1 MFDVVIT
8 RGIVVDGSGKPGY
21 PADVGILG
29 GKIEAIEDLSQAETA
44 RVIDASGLTVSPGFI
59 DSHTHSDA
67 SLLTNP
73 QHAQGLRQ
81 GITTEILGQDGL
93 SYAPLSADNYE
104 TYRRYLAGI
113 LGRAPAGL
121 DMSGV
126 AAFRSHYHNKTAI
139 NTAYLVAH
147 GAIRLETCGFQ
158 DVPMTGDRMKHALR
172 LVEEGLEQGA
182 VGLATGLSYHP
193 HSWSTTEEIVE
204 LCGPVQKAC
213 GVYVTHLRDV
223 HPERGFGG
231 GGVPEALEVGRR
243 SGVKV
248 HFSHTRTA
256 AGNAGQ
262 VAELMEPIDA
272 AKAEGLDI
280 TLELYPYPTGS
291 TFAVSNLPSW
301 ASAGG
306 PEEILDRLTDS
317 GDRARIVEHLE
328 SMGKRSIAESVLSHL
343 PRHPQYEGMSVAD
356 IADDLGMGL
365 GETMCHMLVEEDLEV
380 GFWLTPPDSVNTWRQ
395 TSRDAIELLS
405 RPDYMVGSDSIQAGG
420 SPHPRAYG
428 TFPRFLGRLRRR
440 YAKITLEQMV
450 QRVTDNP
457 ARRFGLTGRG
467 RVEKGYFAD
476 LVVFDPDRII
486 DTATYDEPRHYP
498 AGIPYV
504 LVNGKVAVD
513 GERCTG
519 VLAGQAIP

>member
-21 PADVGILG
+21 PADVGIQD
-29 GKIEAIEDLSQAETA
+29 GKIVSIGDLSQDQAA
-44 RVIDASGLTVSPGFI
+44 RVIDAAGLTVSPGFI

-67 SLLTNP
+67 ALLTDP

-93 SYAPLSADNYE
+93 SYAPLSAKNYE
-104 TYRRYLAGI
+104 VYRRYLAGI
-113 LGRAPAGL
+113 LGRAPSGL
-121 DMSGV
+121 DMSSV
-126 AAFRSHYHNKTAI
+126 SAFRSHYHNKTSI

-158 DVPMTGDRMKHALR
+158 DIPMTGDRLAHALR
-172 LVEEGLEQGA
+172 LMEESIEQGA

-193 HSWSTTEEIVE
+193 HSWSTTEEIVA
-204 LCGPVQKAC
+204 LCAPVQKAG

-248 HFSHTRTA
+248 HFSHYRTA

-262 VAELMEPIDA
+262 VAEQLAPIDA
-272 AKAEGLDI
+272 AKAEGLDV

-301 ASAGG
+301 ASEGG
-306 PEEILDRLTDS
+306 PDAILDRLTDRL
-317 GDRARIVEHLE
+317 DRARIVNHLE
-328 SMGKRSIAESVLSHL
+328 STGKRAIAESILSHL
-343 PRHPQYEGMSVAD
+343 PNHPQYEGMSVAD
-356 IADDLGMGL
+356 IGDDLGMGL
-365 GETMCHMLVEEDLEV
+365 GETICHMLIQEDLEV

-395 TSRDAIELLS
+395 TSRDAIEFLS
-405 RPDYMVGSDSIQAGG
+405 RPDYMVGSDAIQVGG

-440 YAKITLEQMV
+440 YGKITLEQMI
-450 QRVTDNP
+450 QRITDNP

-467 RVEKGYFAD
+467 RIDKGYFAD
-476 LVVFDPDRII
+476 LVVFDPHLII
-486 DTATYDEPRHYP
+486 DTATYDEPQHHP
-498 AGIPYV
+498 VGIPYV

-513 GERCTG
+513 RERCTG
-519 VLAGQAIP
+519 VLAGQSVP

>member
-29 GKIEAIEDLSQAETA
+29 GKIEAIGDLSQAETA

-59 DSHTHSDA
+59 DSHTHSYA

-121 DMSGV
+121 DMSSV

-204 LCGPVQKAC
+204 LCGPVQKAG

-231 GGVPEALEVGRR
+231 GGVPEAREDGRR
-243 SGVKV
+243 SGVHYVEPPGRICGKRPSILEDGPERLRV
-248 HFSHTRTA
+248 ERITGQRRAGRSLA
-256 AGNAGQ
+256 AGDQLELGAQHPVHDGIGKMGGGAGPGG
-262 VAELMEPIDA
+262 AGDDLPPLLGGIDA
-272 AKAEGLDI
+272 FDA
-280 TLELYPYPTGS
+280 
-291 TFAVSNLPSW
+291 W
-301 ASAGG
+301 
-306 PEEILDRLTDS
+306 
-317 GDRARIVEHLE
+317 
-328 SMGKRSIAESVLSHL
+328 
-343 PRHPQYEGMSVAD
+343 RH
-356 IADDLGMGL
+356 
-365 GETMCHMLVEEDLEV
+365 
-380 GFWLTPPDSVNTWRQ
+380 
-395 TSRDAIELLS
+395 
-405 RPDYMVGSDSIQAGG
+405 
-420 SPHPRAYG
+420 
-428 TFPRFLGRLRRR
+428 
-440 YAKITLEQMV
+440 
-450 QRVTDNP
+450 
-457 ARRFGLTGRG
+457 
-467 RVEKGYFAD
+467 
-476 LVVFDPDRII
+476 
-486 DTATYDEPRHYP
+486 
-498 AGIPYV
+498 
-504 LVNGKVAVD
+504 
-513 GERCTG
+513 
-519 VLAGQAIP
+519 